1 MRVNACTFRCGLP
14 CCMVIGVWRYLR
26 IATGKAC
33 TFLFVV
39 CLQKEF
45 KDNGNLKKISMKKFL
60 LSAVLAVI
68 CSSAFAQFNVGSSTT
83 GGTDMFG
90 NTVTTHRDSYG
101 RTTGTST
108 TGGTDTGGTDMFGN
122 TVTTHR
128 DSYGRTTGTS
138 TTSGTDMFGNTVT
151 THRDSYG
158 RTTGT
163 STTGSTDM
171 FGNTITQQS
180 SNSGGTSIWTW

>member
-1 MRVNACTFRCGLP
+1 
-14 CCMVIGVWRYLR
+14 
-26 IATGKAC
+26 
-33 TFLFVV
+33 
-39 CLQKEF
+39 
-45 KDNGNLKKISMKKFL
+45 MKKFL

-83 GGTDMFG
+83 TCTDMFG

-108 TGGTDTGGTDMFGN
+108 TG
-122 TVTTHR
+122 
-128 DSYGRTTGTS
+128 
-138 TTSGTDMFGNTVT
+138 GTDMFGNTVT

-180 SNSGGTSIWTW
+180 SNNSGTSIWTW